1 MEDLYRLNSDRQ
13 IKQFWDELVQSSSI
27 GGQHRSLSEE
37 RKIKLLSTDEEDDR
51 EKQSC
56 RTREGS
62 KMPEKK
68 DAEEITGHGV

>member
-13 IKQFWDELVQSSSI
+13 IKHFWDELVESSSI
-27 GGQHRSLSEE
+27 GGQHQSLSEE
-37 RKIKLLSTDEEDDR
+37 RKIKLLSTEEEDR

-68 DAEEITGHGV
+68 DAEELTGHGV